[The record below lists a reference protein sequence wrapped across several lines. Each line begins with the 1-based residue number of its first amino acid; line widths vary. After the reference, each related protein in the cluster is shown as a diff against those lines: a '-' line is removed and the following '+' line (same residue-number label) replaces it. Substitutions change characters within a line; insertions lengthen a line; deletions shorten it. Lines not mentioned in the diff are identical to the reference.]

1 VSFTSVWEFEVA
13 AGQRAEFVR
22 RYGPEGDWVALFR
35 RAPGYVDTRLLA
47 DRTSRTRFLTLDRWR
62 SPEDYE
68 AFQAQHR
75 ADYDALDRK
84 CEGLTVREAHLGS
97 FSE

>member
-1 VSFTSVWEFEVA
+1 MSFTTVWEFEVA
-13 AGQRAEFVR
+13 ASKRTEFVR
-22 RYGPEGDWVALFR
+22 CYGPEGDWVGLFR

-47 DRTSRTRFLTLDRWR
+47 DRTSSTRFLTLDRWR

-68 AFQAQHR
+68 AFKVRYR

-84 CEGLTVREAHLGS
+84 CEGLTVREVHLGS
-97 FSE
+97 FLE

>member
-1 VSFTSVWEFEVA
+1 VSFTAVWEFEVA
-13 AGQRAEFVR
+13 ANRRPEFVR
-22 RYGPEGDWVALFR
+22 CYGPEGDWVALFR

-47 DRTSRTRFLTLDRWR
+47 DRASPTRFLTLDRWR

-68 AFQAQHR
+68 AFKAR
-75 ADYDALDRK
+75 FREEYESLDRK
-84 CEGLTVREAHLGS
+84 CEGLTVREANLGS